1 MPRFQKE
8 ISLVTLSPTPH
19 RFNWFVRSRIVLTNT
34 HDLVKA
40 IISTLEERFIDFS
53 FTFSFSNTNKLT
65 SYVACECEMIG
76 FNAGSHN
83 FETHLLN

>member
-1 MPRFQKE
+1 MEIVAKFFSPFMPRFQKE

-40 IISTLEERFIDFS
+40 IISTLEERFIHFFFYYFHFQTPIS
-53 FTFSFSNTNKLT
+53 
-65 SYVACECEMIG
+65 
-76 FNAGSHN
+76 
-83 FETHLLN
+83 